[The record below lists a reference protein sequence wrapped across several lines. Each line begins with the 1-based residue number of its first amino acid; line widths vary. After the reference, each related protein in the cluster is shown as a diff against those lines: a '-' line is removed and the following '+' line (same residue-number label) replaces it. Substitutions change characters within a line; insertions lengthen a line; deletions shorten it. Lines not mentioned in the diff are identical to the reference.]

1 MAVVNVE
8 LSEYDA
14 LRESLKDYKERA
26 EKLDNELSG
35 LKKGE
40 NVIVTTKYCVRKIE
54 SLRKLIENSIENLKN
69 TSFNSKYYGNYY
81 DYNAIS
87 KASTFLNDPD
97 ISHYILNALY
107 GAFKYG
113 DSFSGIGDFEVK
125 ESSTEVQGY
134 NDLRLVIEN
143 KLKEEAKAEIESL
156 KQSYIDKKEEY
167 EEKYSEVEDKFEES
181 LRKEIDEIKE
191 EYKDK
196 FEEFESDIENK
207 DKAIVDLQTKLS
219 EKSERLGKVEKEL
232 SDNVQYKNGYF
243 DLKEQNELLNEKI
256 ETLTKELEKYKKPS
270 LINKIFNW

>member
-1 MAVVNVE
+1 MAIVNVE

-14 LRESLKDYKERA
+14 LRESLKDYKERVA
-26 EKLDNELSG
+26 KLDSELSG

-54 SLRKLIENSIENLKN
+54 NLKKLIENSIEDLKH
-69 TSFNSKYYGNYY
+69 TSLQSKYFCNYH
-81 DYNAIS
+81 DYNAIC

-107 GAFKYG
+107 GALKYG
-113 DSFSGIGDFEVK
+113 DSFSGVGDFEVK
-125 ESSTEVQGY
+125 QSSTEVQGY
-134 NDLRLVIEN
+134 DDLRLVIEN

-219 EKSERLGKVEKEL
+219 ERSERLGKIEKEL
-232 SDNVQYKNGYF
+232 SENVQYKNGYF

-256 ETLTKELEKYKKPS
+256 ETLTKELEKAKKPS
-270 LINKIFNW
+270 LLNKVFNW

>member
-14 LRESLKDYKERA
+14 LRESLKDYKERVA
-26 EKLDNELSG
+26 KLDNELSG

-54 SLRKLIENSIENLKN
+54 HIEKLIENSIDAIKH
-69 TSFNSKYYGNYY
+69 YYSSPFYGYNGYSEILTNPKIIQCLTQAI
-81 DYNAIS
+81 YNAF
-87 KASTFLNDPD
+87 A
-97 ISHYILNALY
+97 H
-107 GAFKYG
+107 G
-113 DSFSGIGDFEVK
+113 DSFSGIGDFEIK

-167 EEKYSEVEDKFEES
+167 EEKYSELEDKFEK
-181 LRKEIDEIKE
+181 R
-191 EYKDK
+191 YKDEFEK
-196 FEEFESDIENK
+196 FEKTIENREK
-207 DKAIVDLQTKLS
+207 TIVDLQTKLS
-219 EKSERLGKVEKEL
+219 EKSERLSKAEKEL

-256 ETLTKELEKYKKPS
+256 ETLTKELEKAKKPS
-270 LINKIFNW
+270 LISKVFNW

>member
-14 LRESLKDYKERA
+14 LRESLKDYKERVT
-26 EKLDNELSG
+26 KLDTELSG

-40 NVIVTTKYCVRKIE
+40 NVVVTTKYCIRKIE

>member
-14 LRESLKDYKERA
+14 LRESLKDYKERV

-40 NVIVTTKYCVRKIE
+40 NVVVTTKYCVRKIE

-113 DSFSGIGDFEVK
+113 DSFSGIGDFEIK

-143 KLKEEAKAEIESL
+143 KLKEEAKAEIDSL
-156 KQSYIDKKEEY
+156 KQSYINKKKKY
-167 EEKYSEVEDKFEES
+167 ENKYSE
-181 LRKEIDEIKE
+181 L
-191 EYKDK
+191 KDK
-196 FEEFESDIENK
+196 FEKEYKDQFEEFERTIESK
-207 DKAIVDLQTKLS
+207 EKTIIDLQTKLS
-219 EKSERLGKVEKEL
+219 DKSECLSKAEKEL
-232 SDNVQYKNGYF
+232 NDNVQYKNGYF

>member
-1 MAVVNVE
+1 MAVVNIE

-40 NVIVTTKYCVRKIE
+40 NVVVTTKYCIRKIE
-54 SLRKLIENSIENLKN
+54 NLSALVKNSIEILREQASRSLFYGQGRYYAFSELLKDPKIIQCL
-69 TSFNSKYYGNYY
+69 SE
-81 DYNAIS
+81 AIY
-87 KASTFLNDPD
+87 STFTHGG
-97 ISHYILNALY
+97 S
-107 GAFKYG
+107 
-113 DSFSGIGDFEVK
+113 SFTGIGDFEVK

-134 NDLRLVIEN
+134 DDLRLVIEN

-156 KQSYIDKKEEY
+156 KQFYIDKKEEY
-167 EEKYSEVEDKFEES
+167 EEKYSEIEDKFKEEFKEES
-181 LRKEIDEIKE
+181 DKLEK

-207 DKAIVDLQTKLS
+207 DKTIVDLQTKLS

-256 ETLTKELEKYKKPS
+256 ETLTKELEKAKKPS
-270 LINKIFNW
+270 LLNKVFNW

>member
-14 LRESLKDYKERA
+14 LRESLKDYKERVA
-26 EKLDNELSG
+26 KLDNELSG

-40 NVIVTTKYCVRKIE
+40 NVVVTTKYCVRKIE
-54 SLRKLIENSIENLKN
+54 NLRKLIENSLENLKN
-69 TSFNSKYYGNYY
+69 TSFSKYYGNFH
-81 DYNAIS
+81 DYNAVL

-107 GAFKYG
+107 NAFKYG

-134 NDLRLVIEN
+134 DDLRLVIEN

-156 KQSYIDKKEEY
+156 KKEYNDSIDDCNKRRSELEDIFEEKIKEETDKL
-167 EEKYSEVEDKFEES
+167 EK
-181 LRKEIDEIKE
+181 

-196 FEEFESDIENK
+196 FEEFEHDIENK
-207 DKAIVDLQTKLS
+207 DKFIVDLQTKLS

-256 ETLTKELEKYKKPS
+256 ETLTKELEKAKKPS
-270 LINKIFNW
+270 LLNKVFNW

>member
-40 NVIVTTKYCVRKIE
+40 NVIVTTKYCVRKVENIE
-54 SLRKLIENSIENLKN
+54 ELIRSSIETLRQFYSNHAYLNYSSFYKFSEFLKEPEFIVRLSEVIRN
-69 TSFNSKYYGNYY
+69 AFAHSSSFCGIGNY
-81 DYNAIS
+81 
-87 KASTFLNDPD
+87 
-97 ISHYILNALY
+97 
-107 GAFKYG
+107 
-113 DSFSGIGDFEVK
+113 EVK
-125 ESSTEVQGY
+125 QSSTEVQGY

-143 KLKEEAKAEIESL
+143 KLKEEAKAEINSL
-156 KQSYIDKKEEY
+156 KQSYINKKKEY
-167 EEKYSEVEDKFEES
+167 ENKYSE
-181 LRKEIDEIKE
+181 L
-191 EYKDK
+191 KDK
-196 FEEFESDIENK
+196 FEKEYKDQFEEFERTIESK
-207 DKAIVDLQTKLS
+207 EKTIIDLQTKLS
-219 EKSERLGKVEKEL
+219 DKSERLGKAEKEL

>member
-14 LRESLKDYKERA
+14 LRESLKDYKERVA
-26 EKLDNELSG
+26 KLDNELSG

-40 NVIVTTKYCVRKIE
+40 NVVVTTKYCVRKIE
-54 SLRKLIENSIENLKN
+54 NLRKLIENSLENLKN
-69 TSFNSKYYGNYY
+69 TSFSKYYGNFY
-81 DYNAIS
+81 DYNAVL

-107 GAFKYG
+107 NAFKYG

-134 NDLRLVIEN
+134 DDLRLVIEN
-143 KLKEEAKAEIESL
+143 KLKEEAKAEIDSL
-156 KQSYIDKKEEY
+156 KQSYIDKKKEY
-167 EEKYSEVEDKFEES
+167 EEKYSEVEGKFEE
-181 LRKEIDEIKE
+181 RFKKETDEVKE

-196 FEEFESDIENK
+196 FEQFETTIENREK
-207 DKAIVDLQTKLS
+207 TIVDLQAELS
-219 EKSERLGKVEKEL
+219 DKSDRLDKVEKEI
-232 SDNVQYKNGYF
+232 SENVQYKNGYF

-256 ETLTKELEKYKKPS
+256 ETLTKELEKAKKPS
-270 LINKIFNW
+270 LLNKVFNW

>member
-14 LRESLKDYKERA
+14 LRESLKDYKERVA
-26 EKLDNELSG
+26 KLDNELSG

-40 NVIVTTKYCVRKIE
+40 NVVITTKYCVRKIE
-54 SLRKLIENSIENLKN
+54 NLRKLIENSIENLKN
-69 TSFNSKYYGNYY
+69 TSFQSKYYYNFHEH
-81 DYNAIS
+81 NAIS

-97 ISHYILNALY
+97 ISYCILNALY
-107 GAFKYG
+107 GAFEHG
-113 DSFSGIGDFEVK
+113 DSFSGVGDFEVK

-134 NDLRLVIEN
+134 NDLRLIIEN
-143 KLKEEAKAEIESL
+143 KLKEEAQAEIDSL

-167 EEKYSEVEDKFEES
+167 EKKYSKIENKFE
-181 LRKEIDEIKE
+181 E

-196 FEEFESDIENK
+196 FKEFEGRIENK
-207 DKAIVDLQTKLS
+207 DKTIVDLQTKLS

-243 DLKEQNELLNEKI
+243 DLKEQNELLEKKVKA
-256 ETLTKELEKYKKPS
+256 LTEELENNKKS
-270 LINKIFNW
+270 LLNKIFKW

>member
-14 LRESLKDYKERA
+14 LRESLKDYKERVA
-26 EKLDNELSG
+26 KLDSELSG

-54 SLRKLIENSIENLKN
+54 NLRKLIENSIENLKN
-69 TSFNSKYYGNYY
+69 TSFQSKYYSNYY
-81 DYNAIS
+81 EYNAIC
-87 KASTFLNDPD
+87 KASTFLNDPN

-107 GAFKYG
+107 NAFKYG
-113 DSFSGIGDFEVK
+113 DSFSGIGDFEIK

-167 EEKYSEVEDKFEES
+167 EEKYSELEDKFEKE
-181 LRKEIDEIKE
+181 LREEIDRLEK

-196 FEEFESDIENK
+196 FEKFEKTIENREK
-207 DKAIVDLQTKLS
+207 TIVDLQTKLS
-219 EKSERLGKVEKEL
+219 EKSERLSKTEKEL
-232 SDNVQYKNGYF
+232 NDNVQYKNGYF

-270 LINKIFNW
+270 LISKVFNW

>member
-14 LRESLKDYKERA
+14 LRESLKDYKERVA
-26 EKLDNELSG
+26 KLDNELSG

-40 NVIVTTKYCVRKIE
+40 NVVVTTKYCVRKIE
-54 SLRKLIENSIENLKN
+54 NLRKLIENSLENLKN
-69 TSFNSKYYGNYY
+69 TSFSKYYGNFH
-81 DYNAIS
+81 DYNAVL

-107 GAFKYG
+107 NAFKYG

-134 NDLRLVIEN
+134 DDLRLVIEN
-143 KLKEEAKAEIESL
+143 KLKEEAKAEIDSL
-156 KQSYIDKKEEY
+156 KQSYIDKKKEY
-167 EEKYSEVEDKFEES
+167 EEKYSEVEGKFEE
-181 LRKEIDEIKE
+181 RFKKETDEVKE

-196 FEEFESDIENK
+196 FEQFETTIENREK
-207 DKAIVDLQTKLS
+207 TIVDLQAELS
-219 EKSERLGKVEKEL
+219 DKSDRLDKVEKEI
-232 SDNVQYKNGYF
+232 SENVQYKNGYF

-256 ETLTKELEKYKKPS
+256 ETLTKELEKAKKPS
-270 LINKIFNW
+270 LLNKVFNW